1 MAKVKYSSVVLVAL
15 VMMVIN
21 IQPVFADQATSNVG
35 ITFTGHWEQPG
46 GGETAPP
53 VGNSNGDQMTV
64 VSNQH
69 SNQSTNAEKLP
80 QTGVSNDLLGIQML
94 GVLLTIM
101 GLGILI
107 KQKDGISNEKK

>member
-64 VSNQH
+64 VSNQ
-69 SNQSTNAEKLP
+69 STNAEKLP

-94 GVLLTIM
+94 GGLLTIM